1 MAKITLTEAL
11 AQHKLTLKKIEDK
24 TRELS
29 HYTVRDE
36 RIVDPLAKSGST
48 SEKFVA
54 EQMQSIE
61 DLSTHAIRLHSS
73 ITGKN
78 REVKVRFGNMEMTVE
93 DALTWRREVAP
104 LKKNLLNGILSQART
119 ARQKAG
125 ASGSNEAPKVVVS
138 FDEAEAMNKLEA
150 LSDALGKLDTELSIV
165 NATQTI
171 EV

>member
-36 RIVDPLAKSGST
+36 RVVDPLLKSGGT
-48 SEKFVA
+48 SEAFVR
-54 EQMQSIE
+54 EQMQAIG
-61 DLSTHAIRLHSS
+61 DLGTFAIRLHSS

-78 REVKVRFGNMEMTVE
+78 REVKVKFGNMEMTVE

-104 LKKNLLNGILSQART
+104 LRKNLLNGILSQART
-119 ARQKAG
+119 ARQKMGTG
-125 ASGSNEAPKVVVS
+125 ADAPKVVVS
-138 FDEAEAMNKLEA
+138 FDEAQAMSELEA

-165 NATQTI
+165 NATQTV

>member
-119 ARQKAG
+119 ARQKVG
-125 ASGSNEAPKVVVS
+125 AATDAPKVVVS
-138 FDEAEAMNKLEA
+138 FDEAEAMSKLEA